1 MAKDKEQEEESKSE
15 GGGKGGLVMIIV
27 AALISLG
34 LGAGGAFFFASSQV
48 PPPTASMAAADFVDQ
63 DGFSPGT
70 LSALEIDTNGFLNG
84 VFSNGVTMSLAQVAL
99 ANFGNVEGLTEIDGS
114 RLIESVQSGA
124 PVIAGA
130 NSGNLG
136 SIRAS
141 SLEKSNVDLAAQF
154 VALIVAQRA
163 FQANTRTVSVANEL
177 LANLVALG
185 R

>member
-1 MAKDKEQEEESKSE
+1 
-15 GGGKGGLVMIIV
+15 
-27 AALISLG
+27 
-34 LGAGGAFFFASSQV
+34 
-48 PPPTASMAAADFVDQ
+48 MAAADFVDQ

-70 LSALEIDTNGFLNG
+70 LSALEIDTNEFLNG
-84 VFSNGVTMSLAQVAL
+84 VFSNGVTTSPAQVAL
-99 ANFGNVEGLTEIDGS
+99 E
-114 RLIESVQSGA
+114 SGA

-141 SLEKSNVDLAAQF
+141 SLEKSDVDLSAQF
-154 VALIVAQRA
+154 VNLIVAQRA

-185 R
+185 Q